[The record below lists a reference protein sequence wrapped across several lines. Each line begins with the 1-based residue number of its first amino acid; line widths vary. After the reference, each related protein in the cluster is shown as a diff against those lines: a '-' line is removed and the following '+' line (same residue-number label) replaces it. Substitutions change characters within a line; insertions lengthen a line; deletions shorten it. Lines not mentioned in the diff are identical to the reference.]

1 MDQPDG
7 APPATPVSVAL
18 QVEEPWSNS
27 QLCPPTAATGNPAMP
42 LPFNAT
48 VLGPTAELLFSKLE
62 LSGTKTDP
70 AVPVNMFGDMFASD
84 GATIL
89 SVEYT
94 NPWFPAGKVVPSE
107 HTAHA
112 KFCVRKRTG
121 NRNRGNSADALT
133 RDGLCSHIR
142 PHANSVVISN
152 DHIRLNSR
160 CQKSPQ
166 EPTWKAPLQCRS
178 RVQNFFRS
186 SALPRSPRS

>member
-7 APPATPVSVAL
+7 APVGGAPAAAVSAAL
-18 QVEEPWSNS
+18 QVVEPWSNT

-42 LPFNAT
+42 LPFSAM

-94 NPWFPAGKVVPSE
+94 N
-107 HTAHA
+107 
-112 KFCVRKRTG
+112 
-121 NRNRGNSADALT
+121 
-133 RDGLCSHIR
+133 
-142 PHANSVVISN
+142 
-152 DHIRLNSR
+152 
-160 CQKSPQ
+160 
-166 EPTWKAPLQCRS
+166 
-178 RVQNFFRS
+178 
-186 SALPRSPRS
+186 